1 MVKKG
6 DKVRLVEEMAF
17 FKNVGEVCEVVEV
30 IDDKYVVF
38 TFGDN
43 GVRVGATDMNSF
55 KKHFEIYKEPEEETE
70 AISVSPEYIKSLVDN
85 SDITV
90 DTKFDKCTVVT
101 VRLPN
106 GFVLTESSAC
116 VDPLNYDADMGY
128 EICMESITEK
138 VWELE
143 AYRLQCDL
151 YEAMLDESCGF
162 DCYLND
168 ECECCGM
175 CE

>member
-1 MVKKG
+1 MVKRG
-6 DKVRLVEEMAF
+6 DKIRLVKEMAF

-38 TFGDN
+38 TFGNN
-43 GVRVGATDMNSF
+43 GVRVGAVDMSSF
-55 KKHFEIYKEPEEETE
+55 ETFFEMYKEPEEEIE
-70 AISVSPEYIKSLVDN
+70 AIAVDPDYIKYLIEN
-85 SDITV
+85 SDVTV

-101 VRLPN
+101 VKLPN

-128 EICMESITEK
+128 EICMESIMEK

-151 YEAMLDESCGF
+151 YEATMDNGCACGS
-162 DCYLND
+162 
-168 ECECCGM
+168 ECRSCGM